1 MSADTADRTRG
12 PDPDAGEVCTCA
24 LRPAPPAHGSPE
36 TRALPVRPGGRARGT
51 TAGGH
56 RPGHGRSRP
65 ARGRSRGSAAPA
77 SEWGSVGTEVHRPAD
92 EAPTWAELVREQ
104 HGVAG
109 DRASLGTRM
118 CREPRCRGRGP
129 ASSWAEDRAA
139 QRPQRLFPEGRTLD
153 GPGAAARDTPG
164 LLAPRPTH
172 AVTAPAWIRVRQSAG
187 VTPVFSGAPSPQ

>member
-1 MSADTADRTRG
+1 M
-12 PDPDAGEVCTCA
+12 
-24 LRPAPPAHGSPE
+24 
-36 TRALPVRPGGRARGT
+36 
-51 TAGGH
+51 
-56 RPGHGRSRP
+56 
-65 ARGRSRGSAAPA
+65 
-77 SEWGSVGTEVHRPAD
+77 
-92 EAPTWAELVREQ
+92 REQ
-104 HGVAG
+104 HGVEG

-153 GPGAAARDTPG
+153 GPGAAAKDTPG